1 MIDIRTSSSREDPPL
16 SSSRSQKASI
26 NVTSSKQGKLIG
38 ALAFKVLLKSSA
50 VERVNTGG
58 PTASLTMKRMTQ
70 PNIIATVGLAN
81 VPAMESITA
90 HLITMRVDT
99 TALHLPDV
107 IGTVTVARHL
117 LECDGTIHQT
127 TRRAVV
133 AATAITNGL
142 THKVVVKRLITRN
155 RAI

>member
-1 MIDIRTSSSREDPPL
+1 MIDIRTSSSREAPPL
-16 SSSRSQKASI
+16 SSSRSQRASI
-26 NVTSSKQGKLIG
+26 TGTSSKQGKLIG

-58 PTASLTMKRMTQ
+58 PTASPTMKRMTQ
-70 PNIIATVGLAN
+70 PNTVATVGLAN

-99 TALHLPDV
+99 TAHRLP
-107 IGTVTVARHL
+107 GVTGMMTMARHL
-117 LECDGTIHQT
+117 LVCDGTIHRT

-133 AATAITNGL
+133 AATVITNGL

-155 RAI
+155 RAT